1 MVRIVM
7 NSVEKKFGDET
18 VIPNMNLEIK
28 DKEFLVLVGPSG
40 CGKSTMLNLI
50 AGLEYPTS
58 GSIFFDDKEVTYLNP
73 RDRNIAMVFQSYALY
88 PHMNTYDNMAFSLK
102 LAKMDKKLIDE
113 RVHRA
118 AQILQIEDLLN
129 KKPKQMSGG
138 QRQRV
143 ALGRAIVRD
152 PSIFLLDEPL
162 SNLDAKL
169 RVEMRAEIIRLQ
181 KTLQTTMCYV
191 THDQTEAMSMA
202 DRIAIINKG
211 EIQQVGTPFEVYN
224 FPKNVFVAGFIGS
237 PSMNFLSGSIQQ
249 EGSDYYLVLVGKKLR
264 LTGKRVEAAKI
275 FLEKC
280 KNDNLEPEV
289 IIGIR
294 PEHLLTGYKEED
306 TIIKPTIEQ
315 DERLE
320 KVSPSSGSIS
330 VLGTVFVVEHLG
342 AGTYITMEL
351 NDDILKERIG
361 IMLDGFF
368 DANINDQLYIRLYE
382 PYLHIFDKNNKNSL
396 LTLL

>member
-88 PHMNTYDNMAFSLK
+88 HHMNTYDNMAFSLK

>member
-58 GSIFFDDKEVTYLNP
+58 GSIFFDDIEVTYLNP

-102 LAKMDKKLIDE
+102 LAKMDKNIIDE
-113 RVHRA
+113 KVHRA

-181 KTLQTTMCYV
+181 KQLQTTMCYV

-224 FPKNVFVAGFIGS
+224 FPNNVFVAGFIGS
-237 PSMNFLSGSIQQ
+237 PSMNFLSGSIQR
-249 EGSDYYLVLVGKKLR
+249 EGSEYFLILVGEKLR
-264 LTGKRVEAAKI
+264 LTGKRAEAAKI

-280 KNDNLEPEV
+280 RNENSEPEV

-320 KVSPSSGSIS
+320 KVSPSSESIS

-368 DANINDQLYIRLYE
+368 DANINDQLFIRLYE